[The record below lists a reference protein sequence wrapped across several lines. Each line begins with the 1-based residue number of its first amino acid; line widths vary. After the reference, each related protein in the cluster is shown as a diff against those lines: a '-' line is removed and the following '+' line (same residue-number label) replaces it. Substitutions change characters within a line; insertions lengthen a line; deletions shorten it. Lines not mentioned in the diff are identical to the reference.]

1 MDCFDIGNSLN
12 CRARLVAMVMI
23 IIAAIISLILNMI
36 YIHVYMLYL
45 IYVGETDLMMGQKTL
60 HRGSRSAFKIFF
72 CLLVSFVSRLFGPC
86 PSKGDATKKNK
97 RRRNKNDKA
106 GKRRR
111 NKKKTKGI
119 TGLFF
124 LFFFCFCF
132 FELCHFY
139 SFFFCFSL

>member
-45 IYVGETDLMMGQKTL
+45 IYVGETDLMMGQNTL

-72 CLLVSFVSRLFGPC
+72 AFLFLLFPGFLVLVLRKEMLRRKTNEEGIKKTRLE
-86 PSKGDATKKNK
+86 KEEETKKQ
-97 RRRNKNDKA
+97 R
-106 GKRRR
+106 
-111 NKKKTKGI
+111 
-119 TGLFF
+119 
-124 LFFFCFCF
+124 
-132 FELCHFY
+132 E
-139 SFFFCFSL
+139 